1 MTPWRSC
8 VLWTLVLCLFVS
20 SCLYLRMNES
30 SAQEALLNR
39 AEIWQACGGGGR
51 PPLLSPVF
59 TQLWGSCLAH
69 WLRHQDI
76 QDQLREGER
85 KKKRIL
91 THFNTGDRWK
101 GAAQRK
107 LKPAVSLSGWRKKGS
122 AALMTVE
129 RGAERKRVCGVV
141 AGMCPNQH

>member
-1 MTPWRSC
+1 MCALDTCFMSVC
-8 VLWTLVLCLFVS
+8 VLVFVFAHEWVE
-20 SCLYLRMNES
+20 CTRGIVEQGRDL
-30 SAQEALLNR
+30 AGV
-39 AEIWQACGGGGR
+39 GGGGSGGGC

-69 WLRHQDI
+69 WLRNQDI

-85 KKKRIL
+85 KKRIL

-129 RGAERKRVCGVV
+129 RGAERKRVCGGV
-141 AGMCPNQH
+141 AGTCPNQH